1 MILKVKLE
9 EEKNKGNSVAVFK
22 KGFKGSDVLF
32 TKILVGRLQFL
43 QFKGLDLI
51 LSSESGLSEV
61 LDVYRYI

>member
-1 MILKVKLE
+1 M
-9 EEKNKGNSVAVFK
+9 AVFK